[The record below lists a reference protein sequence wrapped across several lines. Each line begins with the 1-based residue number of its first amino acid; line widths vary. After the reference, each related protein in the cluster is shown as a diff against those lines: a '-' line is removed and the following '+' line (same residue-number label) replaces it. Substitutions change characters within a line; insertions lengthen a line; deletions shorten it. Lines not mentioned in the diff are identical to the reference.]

1 MNNRNRAIKE
11 LQQKAEKVLKLKKER
26 RQKRPI
32 VIEFSGSPKSGKT
45 SCINSLEIFLKRNG
59 FTVQTIQE
67 RASVCPVSDKLSPM
81 FNIWTACTSLSGMVG
96 VLESKSN
103 VMDVLILDRGIFD
116 SLCWF
121 NWLVDKGKM
130 EKEQLE
136 IIEKFL
142 LMDDL
147 VKPIDIVFSF
157 TAEPNTS
164 IEREYTHL
172 LTDKLGTIMNTEV
185 LKEYKESVLET
196 QSAKNRYFHKIFMI
210 DTTAKSQDDVG
221 KEVTEKTLEALND
234 LLIEKVAVIKTTN
247 LMSDLLNNKSVVEFD
262 EFVDC
267 MGSLEYINRDVAESS
282 SQYLQPIPIAVIA
295 DKEKNKV
302 LIIKKNDN
310 AVSKSSPEKGKVLLY
325 IGGHS
330 RYEDSTE
337 EISQDFL
344 SICKS
349 TLKREVK
356 EEIGI
361 SVALSDITPFIIY
374 SQETDI
380 SKLHIGIC
388 FVICQNLSENELRLD
403 SSELVQRKG
412 TSKSG
417 TFCPVDSIEPE
428 YLEAW
433 SRKILDHV
441 FSGKVNK
448 QMSFFDD

>member
-1 MNNRNRAIKE
+1 
-11 LQQKAEKVLKLKKER
+11 
-26 RQKRPI
+26 
-32 VIEFSGSPKSGKT
+32 
-45 SCINSLEIFLKRNG
+45 
-59 FTVQTIQE
+59 
-67 RASVCPVSDKLSPM
+67 
-81 FNIWTACTSLSGMVG
+81 
-96 VLESKSN
+96 
-103 VMDVLILDRGIFD
+103 
-116 SLCWF
+116 
-121 NWLVDKGKM
+121 
-130 EKEQLE
+130 
-136 IIEKFL
+136 
-142 LMDDL
+142 
-147 VKPIDIVFSF
+147 
-157 TAEPNTS
+157 
-164 IEREYTHL
+164 
-172 LTDKLGTIMNTEV
+172 
-185 LKEYKESVLET
+185 
-196 QSAKNRYFHKIFMI
+196 MI

-417 TFCPVDSIEPE
+417 TFCLVDSIEPE
-428 YLEAW
+428 NLEAW